1 MQKKG
6 QKSLFYEKMCIF
18 YTGKYFSEVIPMKKL
33 MMGVSFLAMIIAGCA
48 GSLSDDPEKIDTA
61 LVGFTSCVQ
70 SSRWSE
76 ALDYVTEDEAG
87 DISEGDEF
95 KEEYKVA
102 ARRLPLST
110 LRKAGLKVDG
120 KGRLVGIKDAM
131 DEANERYKMSE
142 EQAKVGSNLEEMEK
156 EHIRRRLE
164 EGQRVMRQE
173 EEEAKKDQEDI
184 VYSNKLTEDEK
195 RKYGSTRDLQAPEKY
210 EDENTEAAEEEL
222 HGDYESD

>member
-1 MQKKG
+1 
-6 QKSLFYEKMCIF
+6 
-18 YTGKYFSEVIPMKKL
+18 MKKL
-33 MMGVSFLAMIIAGCA
+33 LMGVSFLAMVIAGCA
-48 GSLSDDPEKIDTA
+48 GTVSDDPEKIDTA

-76 ALDYVTEDEAG
+76 ALDYVSADEAS
-87 DISEGDEF
+87 DISDGDEF
-95 KEEYKVA
+95 KEEYKIA

-120 KGRLVGIKDAM
+120 KGRLIGIKDAM

-164 EGQRVMRQE
+164 EGQRVMQQE
-173 EEEAKKDQEDI
+173 EEEAKQDQEEI

-195 RKYGSTRDLQAPEKY
+195 RKYGSTRDLQAPEKLN
-210 EDENTEAAEEEL
+210 DENTQEAEEEL

>member
-1 MQKKG
+1 
-6 QKSLFYEKMCIF
+6 
-18 YTGKYFSEVIPMKKL
+18 MKKL
-33 MMGVSFLAMIIAGCA
+33 LMGISFVAMVIAGCA
-48 GSLSDDPEKIDTA
+48 GSGSSDPEAIDTA

-70 SSRWSE
+70 SSRWAE
-76 ALDYVTEDEAG
+76 ALDYVTADEASE
-87 DISEGDEF
+87 ISDGDEF

-110 LRKAGLKVDG
+110 LRKAGLKVDY
-120 KGRLVGIKDAM
+120 KGRLIGIKDAM

-164 EGQRVMRQE
+164 EGQRVMQQEQE
-173 EEEAKKDQEDI
+173 EANKEQEDI
-184 VYSNKLTEDEK
+184 VYSNKLTDDEK
-195 RKYGSTRDLQAPEKY
+195 RKYGSTRDLQAPEKFQ
-210 EDENTEAAEEEL
+210 DENTEAAEEEV

>member
-1 MQKKG
+1 
-6 QKSLFYEKMCIF
+6 
-18 YTGKYFSEVIPMKKL
+18 MKKIL
-33 MMGVSFLAMIIAGCA
+33 LGVFFVAMIFTGCA
-48 GSLSDDPEKIDTA
+48 GTNPSDPEAIDNA

-76 ALDYVTEDEAG
+76 ALGYVTADEAS
-87 DISEGDEF
+87 DISDGDEF
-95 KEEYKVA
+95 KEEYKLA

-131 DEANERYKMSE
+131 DEANERYKVSE
-142 EQAKVGSNLEEMEK
+142 EQAKVGTNLEEMEK

-173 EEEAKKDQEDI
+173 EEAANKEQEDI
-184 VYSNKLTEDEK
+184 VYSNKLTDEEK
-195 RKYGSTRDLQAPEKY
+195 RKYGSTRDLQAPEKF
-210 EDENTEAAEEEL
+210 EDENTEEAQEEI